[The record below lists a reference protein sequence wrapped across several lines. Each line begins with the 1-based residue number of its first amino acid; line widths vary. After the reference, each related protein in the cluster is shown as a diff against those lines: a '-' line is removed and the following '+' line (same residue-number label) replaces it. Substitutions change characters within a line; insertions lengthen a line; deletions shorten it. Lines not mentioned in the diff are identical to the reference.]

1 VCSVIKEEE
10 ALQQKD
16 FVLRVKDLM
25 TENII
30 SVDGEDSV
38 MDAARLMSEKGLSSL
53 AVRNESEHILQGII
67 TDRDIV
73 NRVVA
78 KGLDPT
84 RVKVREV
91 MVSPLITISEEAT
104 VDDAA
109 NKMKENKVRRLVV
122 EKNHQK
128 VGIIA
133 ESDIIRIDPEL
144 HFLIRER
151 AKLEAKPSFTEPSR
165 LLLAGFCEECE
176 NYSGE
181 LRNISGMWL
190 CEECRAQ
197 QHA

>member
-1 VCSVIKEEE
+1 MENRNV
-10 ALQQKD
+10 
-16 FVLRVKDLM
+16 VLRVKDLM

-38 MDAARLMSEKGLSSL
+38 MDAAKLMSEKEVSSL
-53 AVRNESEHILQGII
+53 VVRDESTPRLQGMI

-73 NRVVA
+73 DRVVA

-84 RVKVREV
+84 RVKVRDV
-91 MVSPLITISEEAT
+91 MTSPLITISGEAA

-144 HFLIRER
+144 HFLIREQ
-151 AKLEAKPSFTEPSR
+151 AKLEAKPSPTEPGR
-165 LLLAGFCEECE
+165 LFLAGFCEECE
-176 NYSGE
+176 NHSSE
-181 LRNISGMWL
+181 LRNVNGTWF
-190 CEECRAQ
+190 CEECKA
-197 QHA
+197 